1 MVNSV
6 NTSARSVRSAHVRTA
21 INTTPIMWRG
31 GLCHMIYVRMRMDSQ
46 CFLFPIQILDFR
58 FSFCHSFWLLPNA
71 ESDFGG
77 ASRLAWIHG
86 EDLYKRERSGRTR
99 DIREMV
105 RLRPGRPPPYERSAR
120 IAMIR
125 SHGAWA
131 RASCMP
137 PPCEP
142 WHEPLCPQA
151 QHAMSHVH
159 RNARRVIARHRAS
172 SRVIA
177 EGPRQPRLQPA
188 LLYVPRLTPLPTAR
202 RGGTGWCPASRDS
215 RPHSSPRARL
225 EASQAQPRRSLP
237 ATLTRDEAGG
247 RSDQG

>member
-1 MVNSV
+1 MRPFFGASLPGYDLCAWIPNVSCFPFRYWISV
-6 NTSARSVRSAHVRTA
+6 FRFVIRF
-21 INTTPIMWRG
+21 G
-31 GLCHMIYVRMRMDSQ
+31 FCRMRNRTSEARRDS
-46 CFLFPIQILDFR
+46 R
-58 FSFCHSFWLLPNA
+58 GSM
-71 ESDFGG
+71 
-77 ASRLAWIHG
+77 

-142 WHEPLCPQA
+142 CHEPLCPQA
-151 QHAMSHVH
+151 QHTMSHVH

-177 EGPRQPRLQPA
+177 VGPRQPRLQPA

-237 ATLTRDEAGG
+237 ATRTRDEAGG
-247 RSDQG
+247 RKVR

>member
-1 MVNSV
+1 
-6 NTSARSVRSAHVRTA
+6 
-21 INTTPIMWRG
+21 MWRG
-31 GLCHMIYVRMRMDSQ
+31 GLCHMKVMIYVRMRMDSQ

-172 SRVIA
+172 SQRA
-177 EGPRQPRLQPA
+177 RGSHG
-188 LLYVPRLTPLPTAR
+188 YSLPY
-202 RGGTGWCPASRDS
+202 CMFPDS
-215 RPHSSPRARL
+215 RPCQQHVEEEQDGARQAEIVGHIARL
-225 EASQAQPRRSLP
+225 VHAWKRRRRSLVGP
-237 ATLTRDEAGG
+237 SLQHARETRQAGAATKVR
-247 RSDQG
+247 

>member
-1 MVNSV
+1 MRPFFGASLPGYDLCAWIPNVSCFPFRYWISV
-6 NTSARSVRSAHVRTA
+6 FRFVIRF
-21 INTTPIMWRG
+21 G
-31 GLCHMIYVRMRMDSQ
+31 FCRMRNRTSEARRDS
-46 CFLFPIQILDFR
+46 R
-58 FSFCHSFWLLPNA
+58 GSM
-71 ESDFGG
+71 
-77 ASRLAWIHG
+77 

-142 WHEPLCPQA
+142 CHEPLCPQA
-151 QHAMSHVH
+151 QHTMSHVH

-172 SRVIA
+172 SQWAR
-177 EGPRQPRLQPA
+177 GSHG
-188 LLYVPRLTPLPTAR
+188 YSLPY
-202 RGGTGWCPASRDS
+202 CMFPDS
-215 RPHSSPRARL
+215 RPCQQHVEEEQDGARQAEIVGHIARL
-225 EASQAQPRRSLP
+225 VHAWKRRRRSLVGP
-237 ATLTRDEAGG
+237 SLQHARETRQ
-247 RSDQG
+247 RPR